1 MMLSAAITFVDED
14 LFRFHSGKFFDLRVR
29 AFERVAIVRIAMQR
43 RDAYY
48 PTTLRSRN
56 HRHLA
61 TELVL
66 LVLFPFRDAFNFRR
80 LHAVELVLV
89 LSLLPID
96 ARRSLQVLRQLRVR
110 LEAARRC
117 FSLNVSHHPPQVS
130 PQLPRLF
137 PRPLQ
142 LLRVRVAALL
152 L

>member
-48 PTTLRSRN
+48 PTTLRSRD

-89 LSLLPID
+89 CPLLSIDSLPARQILL
-96 ARRSLQVLRQLRVR
+96 QLRT
-110 LEAARRC
+110 
-117 FSLNVSHHPPQVS
+117 
-130 PQLPRLF
+130 
-137 PRPLQ
+137 
-142 LLRVRVAALL
+142 
-152 L
+152 

>member
-1 MMLSAAITFVDED
+1 MMLSAAIAFVDED
-14 LFRFHSGKFFDLRVR
+14 LFRLDSGKLLHLRVR
-29 AFERVAIVRIAMQR
+29 GFERVSIVGIAVQR

-48 PTTLRSRN
+48 PTALRSRH

-66 LVLFPFRDAFNFRR
+66 LVLFPFRDAFNLRR

-89 LSLLPID
+89 GSLLLIDSLPARQILLQLRTHISAARCRLSLNI
-96 ARRSLQVLRQLRVR
+96 AQH
-110 LEAARRC
+110 AA
-117 FSLNVSHHPPQVS
+117 QVS
-130 PQLPRLF
+130 AQLPRLF

-142 LLRVRVAALL
+142 LLRVRIAPLL